1 MRSIDFP
8 VKAFERL
15 NTPFYYYDTN
25 LLRRTLEVLK
35 TEAGKHCVNVHYA
48 IKANANPR
56 ILSIVKEYGFGID
69 CVSGGEVKAA
79 LAAGFPP
86 SKIVYAGVGKADWE
100 IETALDA
107 GIFCFNTE
115 SQAELEVINE
125 LAGRKGLTAR
135 IALRINPNVHAN
147 THHYIVT
154 GIQENK
160 FGINLS
166 EMDKVVKE
174 AVALPNVRLVGL
186 HFHIGSQILD
196 MQNFTDLAGRINE
209 IQEHLAEIGVSVEH
223 INLGGGLGIDYKEPD
238 AHPIAD
244 FGKYFESVLGVLK
257 LRPGQTLHMEPG
269 RPIVAQCGS
278 LITRVL
284 YVKQGTEKKFIILDG
299 SMTELIRPALYQAH
313 HQIDNISSSAPS
325 TEKYD
330 VVGPVCESSDCFGVD
345 EMLPETHRGDFVAL
359 RSAGAYGES
368 MASNYNLRPLPK
380 GYFSE
385 DFLSP
390 KAQG

>member
-8 VKAFERL
+8 VKAFEKL
-15 NTPFYYYDTN
+15 TTPFYYYDTD
-25 LLRRTLEVLK
+25 LLRRTLDTLK
-35 TEAGKHCVNVHYA
+35 TEAGKHGINVHYA
-48 IKANANPR
+48 VKANANPR
-56 ILSIVKEYGFGID
+56 ILSIVREYGFGID
-69 CVSGGEVKAA
+69 CVSGGEVEAA

-100 IETALDA
+100 INKALDG

-125 LAGRKGLTAR
+125 LAGKKGLTAR

-166 EMDKVVKE
+166 EMDKVVRE
-174 AVALPNVRLVGL
+174 AEVLPNVRLVGL

-196 MQNFTDLAGRINE
+196 MQNFADLAAKINE
-209 IQEHLAEIGVSVEH
+209 IQDHLAEMGVKVEH

-244 FGKYFESVLGVLK
+244 FATYFDTILGVLK

-278 LITRVL
+278 LISRVL
-284 YVKQGTEKKFIILDG
+284 YVKQGTDKKFVILDG

-313 HQIDNISSSAPS
+313 HQIDNISSSS
-325 TEKYD
+325 SLMVKYD
-330 VVGPVCESSDCFGVD
+330 VVGPVCESSDCFGTD
-345 EMLPETHRGDFVAL
+345 EMLPETRRGDFVAL

-368 MASNYNLRPLPK
+368 MSSHYNLRPTPPSV
-380 GYFSE
+380 FS
-385 DFLSP
+385 DIL
-390 KAQG
+390 